1 MLRKHFFVAA
11 VAAVCLMLA
20 SPAMAKQDFSGTWK
34 IVLDKSDFGPMPAP
48 EKVEQV
54 VEQKENDLKVNWTSV
69 SQQGEMKLELN
80 YSTEKETTNTF
91 RNAPM
96 KSTAKWEGETLVV
109 VSKLEVQGN
118 EIVIQDTWSLSDEG
132 KTLTMDR
139 KLNTPQGDIE
149 MKQVFTKQ

>member
-1 MLRKHFFVAA
+1 MQRKQFLLA
-11 VAAVCLMLA
+11 AAVCLLA
-20 SPAMAKQDFSGTWK
+20 VTPAMAKTDFSGTWK

-54 VEQKENDLKVNWTSV
+54 VEQKDSDIKVNLTQV
-69 SQQGEMKLELN
+69 GQQGEIKFELN

-96 KSTAKWEGETLVV
+96 KSTAKWDGDKLVV
-109 VSKLEVQGN
+109 VSKIEFQGN
-118 EIVIQDTWSLSDEG
+118 EIVIQDTWSLADEG

-149 MKQVFTKQ
+149 MKQVFSKQ

>member
-1 MLRKHFFVAA
+1 MLRKQILLAA
-11 VAAVCLMLA
+11 AAACLLA
-20 SPAMAKQDFSGTWK
+20 VTPAMAKTDFSGTWK

-54 VEQKENDLKVNWTSV
+54 VEHKDSDLKVNIT
-69 SQQGEMKLELN
+69 QTGQNGEVKLELN

-96 KSTAKWEGETLVV
+96 KSTAKWDGDKLVV
-109 VSKLEVQGN
+109 VSKIEFQGN
-118 EIVIQDTWSLSDEG
+118 EIVIQDTWSLADEG
-132 KTLTMDR
+132 KTLNMDR

>member
-20 SPAMAKQDFSGTWK
+20 SPATAKQDFSGTWK

>member
-1 MLRKHFFVAA
+1 MLRKQFLLTAA
-11 VAAVCLMLA
+11 AAFLLA
-20 SPAMAKQDFSGTWK
+20 VTPAMAKTDFSGTWK
-34 IVLDKSDFGPMPAP
+34 IVLEKSDFGPMPAP

-54 VEQKENDLKVNWTSV
+54 IEHKENDLKVNITQV
-69 SQQGEMKLELN
+69 GQNGEVKLELN

-96 KSTAKWEGETLVV
+96 KSTAKWDGDKLVV
-109 VSKLEVQGN
+109 VSKIEFQGN
-118 EIVIQDTWSLSDEG
+118 EIVIQDTWSLADEG
-132 KTLTMDR
+132 KTLNMDR

>member
-1 MLRKHFFVAA
+1 
-11 VAAVCLMLA
+11 
-20 SPAMAKQDFSGTWK
+20 
-34 IVLDKSDFGPMPAP
+34 MPAP

-54 VEQKENDLKVNWTSV
+54 VEQKDNELKVNVSQV
-69 SQQGEMKLELN
+69 SQQGAFQIELN

-109 VSKLEVQGN
+109 VSKLELQGN

-149 MKQVFTKQ
+149 MKHVFTKQ